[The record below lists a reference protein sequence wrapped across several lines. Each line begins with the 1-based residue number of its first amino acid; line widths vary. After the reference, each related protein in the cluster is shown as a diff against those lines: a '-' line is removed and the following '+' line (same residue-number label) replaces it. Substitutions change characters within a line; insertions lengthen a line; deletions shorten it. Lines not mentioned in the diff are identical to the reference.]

1 MVEWPTPPAPSRK
14 REGETVQAVAS
25 LDRLAARLEGR
36 AKGNVMSLIKHKLA
50 AATAVAAAFSLA
62 ASPAMAGGHGG
73 HHGGHHG
80 GWGHDDDWDIDGD
93 DVLAG
98 VLILGGIA
106 AISAIANSGKHR
118 EQSYPEPSY
127 PEGEPYRED
136 AGYRAPAPDTR
147 YRAGGMGEA
156 VDTCVAEVEAG
167 RGPVGSVDRASRSG
181 EGWYVA
187 GELDGGVAYACWID
201 GAGRVTDIEA
211 GDLGASYEAP
221 ADGEAAYDSVR
232 KQAVGGVAGDEDAYA
247 LAQAG
252 E

>member
-1 MVEWPTPPAPSRK
+1 
-14 REGETVQAVAS
+14 
-25 LDRLAARLEGR
+25 
-36 AKGNVMSLIKHKLA
+36 MSLIKHKLA

-62 ASPAMAGGHGG
+62 AAPAAAAGLPRVAGQGQTWDAGALDVEGHG

-106 AISAIANSGKHR
+106 AISAIANSGRHR
-118 EQSYPEPSY
+118 EQSRPEPSY
-127 PEGEPYRED
+127 PESEPYRDD
-136 AGYRAPAPDTR
+136 AGYQVPAPDNR
-147 YRAGGMGEA
+147 YRAGGMAEA

-187 GELDGGVAYACWID
+187 GELDGGAAYACWTD
-201 GAGRVTDIEA
+201 GAGRVTNIEA
-211 GDLGASYEAP
+211 GDQGASYETP
-221 ADGEAAYDSVR
+221 ADDDTAYDTVR
-232 KQAVGGVAGDEDAYA
+232 KQAVEGSSGDEDAYA

>member
-1 MVEWPTPPAPSRK
+1 
-14 REGETVQAVAS
+14 
-25 LDRLAARLEGR
+25 
-36 AKGNVMSLIKHKLA
+36 MSLIKHKLA
-50 AATAVAAAFSLA
+50 AATAVAAALSLA
-62 ASPAMAGGHGG
+62 AAPASAAELPRVAGQGETWDAHALDVAGHGHHRG
-73 HHGGHHG
+73 HRG
-80 GWGHDDDWDIDGD
+80 GWGRGDDWDIDGD

-127 PEGEPYRED
+127 PEPEAYPDGVAYQ
-136 AGYRAPAPDTR
+136 APDDR
-147 YRAGGMGEA
+147 SRSGGMAQA

-181 EGWYVA
+181 DGWYVA
-187 GELDGGVAYACWID
+187 GELDGGAPYSCWVD

-211 GDLGASYEAP
+211 GDTGASYEAP
-221 ADGEAAYDSVR
+221 DESEAGYSTVQ
-232 KQAVGGVAGDEDAYA
+232 KQAADDGQYA